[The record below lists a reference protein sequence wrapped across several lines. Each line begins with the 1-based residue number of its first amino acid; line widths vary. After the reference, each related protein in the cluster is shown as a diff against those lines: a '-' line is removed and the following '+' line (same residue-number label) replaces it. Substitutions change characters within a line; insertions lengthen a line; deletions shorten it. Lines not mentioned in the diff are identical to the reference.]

1 MRNRRDF
8 MRAVAAAAAGVGVAG
23 RFSYDALAQ
32 AAQGAPA
39 KRREVFIGRKRVKVI
54 DSHAHLNIA
63 EVANVVK
70 GTPFE
75 RQAQTTGDG
84 IIGPARIEWMDRD
97 GIDVA
102 LLTQQGAFWYAV
114 QDRGLARDIVKA
126 QNEGTA
132 AVVAKYPDRFIGM
145 APRPLPFPHSR
156 AGGPQSGVKA
166 AGVQ

>member
-1 MRNRRDF
+1 MPNRRDF
-8 MRAVAAAAAGVGVAG
+8 VKAMRLAAAATAGD
-23 RFSYDALAQ
+23 RLAF
-32 AAQGAPA
+32 AQGAPA

-75 RQAQTTGDG
+75 RQATTTGDG
-84 IIGPARIEWMDRD
+84 IIGPARLAWMDRD
-97 GIDVA
+97 GIDIA
-102 LLTQQGAFWYAV
+102 MLTQQGAFWYGV

-132 AVVAKYPDRFIGM
+132 AVVAKNPDRVIGM
-145 APRPLPFPHSR
+145 ASMPLP
-156 AGGPQSGVKA
+156 
-166 AGVQ
+166 

>member
-1 MRNRRDF
+1 MRTRRDF
-8 MRAVAAAAAGVGVAG
+8 VKTLAAGTAAAYVGG
-23 RFSYDALAQ
+23 RSSSELLAQ
-32 AAQGAPA
+32 TGAP
-39 KRREVFIGRKRVKVI
+39 KRREVFIGKKRVKVI

-63 EVANVVK
+63 EVAPVVK

-75 RQAQTTGDG
+75 RQAVTTGDG
-84 IIGPARIEWMDRD
+84 IIGAERLAWMDRD

-102 LLTQQGAFWYAV
+102 MLTQQGSFWYNV

-145 APRPLPFPHSR
+145 ASVALQFSH
-156 AGGPQSGVKA
+156 
-166 AGVQ
+166 